1 VALGYRFRSPAP
13 HRINTLRG
21 NRFRLVTLGRPTL
34 LGSAGDEDA
43 SLAKR
48 RRKLALLAVLAMAR
62 RPVARDTLVELFWGE
77 QDEARARHSLSNA
90 LSSLRRALGQQSIT
104 TRDADV
110 ALAPDAPL
118 DVDALEIGD
127 AAEARDFARVVELY
141 GGPFL
146 DGVYVDDSPSF
157 DQWMTRERRRLEA
170 VFLQACNQQCA
181 SLARARRW
189 AESHALAARWIEADP
204 LSPDAALYILNA
216 TKAPGTRASL
226 VQALDEFEQLRARLA
241 RDYEVAPPPVVRDLE
256 TRIREQLATL
266 EPVGLTESVES
277 PIPPPIEAEP
287 PAPSAP
293 SPVPPSPSHRRR
305 IPWRVLGALG
315 AAAVIGVIAFRT
327 FANRGERDDASGIAA
342 NSRKPVIAVFEME
355 RRGGDSTIN
364 WLADGLP
371 EMISG
376 KLTQVSAIDVV
387 PPARVRAV
395 LVRSGSPAGEQLG
408 AGTARDLAGRVG
420 ATIAVRGTI
429 ARDGNDLV
437 LDLTLHDVRSGK
449 LVKSVVLTRRDALAL
464 ADEAAARILAAANVR
479 DQGAQLAELETSSV
493 DAYQHYMK
501 AQEAGRAGRVR
512 EALSELD
519 ATVALDSGFITAL
532 RDRIA
537 LAVGVNDTAL
547 TRRLRE
553 TLRRHADRAT
563 EFDRLD
569 QDALDANSAGERER
583 SEALA
588 RALVRRYPRD
598 PRAYQRLEGM
608 LSGHG
613 QVDEALRVAIQ
624 AVELDSLAIKA
635 GSGPCT
641 QCAGF
646 FNVVSLHTARGDY
659 RGAADWARR
668 WVRAQP
674 DAPAAWSA
682 LAWTYSFTQR
692 PDSALPL
699 MQRAVSL
706 SGGDAWAVDE
716 LARMLMIARRY
727 DAADSAITAMEA
739 SAAPDQREAI
749 TDLRTLLDRE
759 HGRFRAANLAL
770 DRLVAVSP
778 AATGLADMVRASN
791 LRSLGDYAAGKR
803 EYEAPAHPPGET
815 LPQLPVPSAAARGF
829 CWHHALAADAYAPT
843 GDTITLRA
851 LADTLEVGCERS
863 SYGRDWRLYHHVRGL
878 VAMQGERY
886 AEAEREFTQAVWT
899 QSEGW
904 GRTVIELAK
913 AQAALGR
920 PRDAIAT
927 LRSGYATRLNA
938 MGRYVPVSEI
948 DYWMARTFA
957 QAGAQDSARVY
968 AAYVRSAWRDADP
981 EIRRLLAQL
990 P

>member
-1 VALGYRFRSPAP
+1 M
-13 HRINTLRG
+13 RG

-34 LGSAGDEDA
+34 RGSAGDEDA

-62 RPVARDTLVELFWGE
+62 RPVARDTLIELFWGE
-77 QDEARARHSLSNA
+77 QEEARARHSLSNA

-127 AAEARDFARVVELY
+127 AAEGRDFARVVELY

-189 AESHALAARWIEADP
+189 PESHALAARWIEADP
-204 LSPDAALYILNA
+204 VSPDAALYILNA
-216 TKAPGTRASL
+216 TKAPGTRAAL
-226 VQALDEFEQLRARLA
+226 VQALDEFDHLRVRLA
-241 RDYEVAPPPVVRDLE
+241 RDYEVAPSPVVRDLE
-256 TRIREQLATL
+256 TRIREQLAAL

-277 PIPPPIEAEP
+277 PIPVRVEAEP
-287 PAPSAP
+287 PTP
-293 SPVPPSPSHRRR
+293 SPAPRPPSHPRRTR
-305 IPWRVLGALG
+305 WRVLGALG
-315 AAAVIGVIAFRT
+315 AAAVISVIAFRT
-327 FANRGERDDASGIAA
+327 VASRAERGDERDDVG
-342 NSRKPVIAVFEME
+342 NGRKPVIAVFEME
-355 RRGGDSTIN
+355 RRGGDSTIT
-364 WLADGLP
+364 WLAHGLP

-376 KLTQVSAIDVV
+376 KLAQVSAVDVV

-395 LVRSGSPAGEQLG
+395 LVRSGSPSGEQLG
-408 AGTARDLAGRVG
+408 AGTARDLARRVG
-420 ATIAVRGTI
+420 ATLAVRGTI
-429 ARDGNDLV
+429 ARDGNNLV

-464 ADEAAARILAAANVR
+464 ADEAAARILAAANVK

-493 DAYQHYMK
+493 EAYQHYMK

-519 ATVALDSGFITAL
+519 AAVALDSGFITAL

-537 LAVGVNDTAL
+537 LSVGVNDTAL

-569 QDALDANSAGERER
+569 QDALDANFAGERER

-598 PRAYQRLEGM
+598 PRGYQRLEGI
-608 LSGHG
+608 LAGHG
-613 QVDEALRVAIQ
+613 QVDEALRVAIH

-646 FNVVSLHTARGDY
+646 FDVVSLQTVRGDY
-659 RGAADWARR
+659 RGAAEWARR
-668 WVRAQP
+668 WIRTQP

-727 DAADSAITAMEA
+727 DDADSAIAAMEA
-739 SAAPDQREAI
+739 SATAERREAI

-778 AATGLADMVRASN
+778 TSFGLANMVRGSN
-791 LRSLGDYAAGKR
+791 LRSLGDYAAGARK
-803 EYEAPAHPPGET
+803 YETPAHPPGET
-815 LPQLPVPSAAARGF
+815 PLQLPVPPPSARGF
-829 CWHHALAADAYAPT
+829 CWHHALAADTYAPT
-843 GDTITLRA
+843 GDTIALRA
-851 LADTLEVGCERS
+851 VADTLEAGCELS
-863 SYGRDWRLYHHVRGL
+863 YYGRDWRLYHHVRGL
-878 VAMQGERY
+878 IAMQGERY
-886 AEAEREFTQAVWT
+886 AEAERELTQAVWT

-904 GRTVIELAK
+904 GRTVVELAK
-913 AQAALGR
+913 ARAALGR
-920 PRDAIAT
+920 PRDAIET
-927 LRSGYATRLNA
+927 LRTGYATRLNA
-938 MGRYVPVSEI
+938 MGRYVPVSEL

-968 AAYVRSAWRDADP
+968 AAYVRRAWRDADP
-981 EIRRLLAQL
+981 EVRRLLAQL

>member
-1 VALGYRFRSPAP
+1 
-13 HRINTLRG
+13 LRG

-34 LGSAGDEDA
+34 RGAAGDEDA

-62 RPVARDTLVELFWGE
+62 RPVARDTLIELFWGE

-146 DGVYVDDSPSF
+146 DGVHVDDSPSF
-157 DQWMTRERRRLEA
+157 DQWLTRERRRLEA

-189 AESHALAARWIEADP
+189 PECHALAARWIEADP

-216 TKAPGTRASL
+216 TKAPGTRAAL
-226 VQALDEFEQLRARLA
+226 VQALDEFDQLRVRLA
-241 RDYEVAPPPVVRDLE
+241 RDYEVAPSPVVRDLE

-266 EPVGLTESVES
+266 VPVGLTESVES
-277 PIPPPIEAEP
+277 PIPEPVQAETP
-287 PAPSAP
+287 TPSLAA
-293 SPVPPSPSHRRR
+293 PPSPSHPRRTL
-305 IPWRVLGALG
+305 WRVLGALG

-327 FANRGERDDASGIAA
+327 VANRAERADESDVVA

-355 RRGGDSTIN
+355 RRGGDSTIA

-376 KLTQVSAIDVV
+376 KLAQVSAVDVV
-387 PPARVRAV
+387 QPARVRAV
-395 LVRSGSPAGEQLG
+395 LVRSGSPSGEQLG
-408 AGTARDLAGRVG
+408 AGTARDLARRVG
-420 ATIAVRGTI
+420 ATLAVRGTI
-429 ARDGNDLV
+429 ARDGNTLV

-464 ADEAAARILAAANVR
+464 ADEAAARILAAANVT

-493 DAYQHYMK
+493 EAYQHYMK
-501 AQEAGRAGRVR
+501 SQEAGRAGRVR

-519 ATVALDSGFITAL
+519 AAVALDSGFITAL
-532 RDRIA
+532 RDRIG

-569 QDALDANSAGERER
+569 QDVLDANYAGERER

-598 PRAYQRLEGM
+598 PRGYQLLEGI
-608 LSGHG
+608 LAGHG
-613 QVDEALRVAIQ
+613 QVDEALRVAIH

-646 FNVVSLHTARGDY
+646 FNVVSLHTVRGDY
-659 RGAADWARR
+659 RGAAEWARR
-668 WVRAQP
+668 WIRAQP

-727 DAADSAITAMEA
+727 DAADSAIAAMEA
-739 SAAPDQREAI
+739 SVTDERREAI

-778 AATGLADMVRASN
+778 TAIEQADMMRASN
-791 LRSLGDYAAGKR
+791 LRSLGDYAAAARK
-803 EYEAPAHPPGET
+803 YDAPAHPPGET
-815 LPQLPVPSAAARGF
+815 LQLPVPSLPARGF

-843 GDTITLRA
+843 GDTIALRA
-851 LADTLEVGCERS
+851 VADTLEAGCELS
-863 SYGRDWRLYHHVRGL
+863 YYGRDWRLYHHVRGL
-878 VAMQGERY
+878 VAMQGARY
-886 AEAEREFTQAVWT
+886 AEAERELTQAVWT

-904 GRTVIELAK
+904 GRTIVELAK
-913 AQAALGR
+913 ARAALGR
-920 PRDAIAT
+920 PRDAIET
-927 LRSGYATRLNA
+927 LRSGYATRLDA
-938 MGRYVPVSEI
+938 MGRYVPVSEL

-968 AAYVRSAWRDADP
+968 AAYVRRAWRDADP

>member
-1 VALGYRFRSPAP
+1 LVDHVALGYRSRSTAP

-34 LGSAGDEDA
+34 RGAAGDEDA

-62 RPVARDTLVELFWGE
+62 RPVARDTLIELFWGE
-77 QDEARARHSLSNA
+77 QEEARARHSLSNA

-127 AAEARDFARVVELY
+127 AAEARDFARIVELY

-146 DGVYVDDSPSF
+146 DGVHVDDSPSF
-157 DQWMTRERRRLEA
+157 DQWLTRERRRLEA

-189 AESHALAARWIEADP
+189 PECHALAARWIETDP

-216 TKAPGTRASL
+216 TKAPGTRAAL
-226 VQALDEFEQLRARLA
+226 VQALDEFDQLRVRLA
-241 RDYEVAPPPVVRDLE
+241 RDYEVAPSPVVRDLE

-266 EPVGLTESVES
+266 VPVGLTESVES
-277 PIPPPIEAEP
+277 PIPEPVAPEP
-287 PAPSAP
+287 PPP
-293 SPVPPSPSHRRR
+293 SPVPSSPSHPRRTL
-305 IPWRVLGALG
+305 WRALGALG

-327 FANRGERDDASGIAA
+327 AANRAERGDESDVVA
-342 NSRKPVIAVFEME
+342 NGRKPVIAIFEME
-355 RRGGDSTIN
+355 RRGGDSTIA

-376 KLTQVSAIDVV
+376 KLAQVSAVDVV
-387 PPARVRAV
+387 QPARVRAV
-395 LVRSGSPAGEQLG
+395 LVRSGSPSGEQLG
-408 AGTARDLAGRVG
+408 AGTASDLARRVG
-420 ATIAVRGTI
+420 ATLAVRGTI
-429 ARDGNDLV
+429 ARDGNNLV

-464 ADEAAARILAAANVR
+464 ADEAAARILAAANVT

-493 DAYQHYMK
+493 EAYQHYMK

-569 QDALDANSAGERER
+569 QDVLDANYAGERER

-598 PRAYQRLEGM
+598 PRGYQLLEGI
-608 LSGHG
+608 LAGHG
-613 QVDEALRVAIQ
+613 QIDEALRVAIH

-646 FNVVSLHTARGDY
+646 FNVVSLHTVLGDY

-668 WVRAQP
+668 WIRAQP

-716 LARMLMIARRY
+716 LARMLMIARHY
-727 DAADSAITAMEA
+727 DAADSAIAAMEA
-739 SAAPDQREAI
+739 SATADRLEAI

-778 AATGLADMVRASN
+778 TAIGQADMMHASN
-791 LRSLGDYAAGKR
+791 LRSLGDYAAAARK
-803 EYEAPAHPPGET
+803 YDAPAHPPGET
-815 LPQLPVPSAAARGF
+815 LQLPVPSLAARGF

-843 GDTITLRA
+843 GDTIALRA
-851 LADTLEVGCERS
+851 LADTLETGCERS
-863 SYGRDWRLYHHVRGL
+863 YYGRDWRLYHHVRGL
-878 VAMQGERY
+878 VAMQGARY
-886 AEAEREFTQAVWT
+886 AEAERELAQAVWT

-904 GRTVIELAK
+904 GRTVVELAK
-913 AQAALGR
+913 ARAALGR
-920 PRDAIAT
+920 PHDAIET
-927 LRSGYATRLNA
+927 LRSGYATRLDA
-938 MGRYVPVSEI
+938 MGRYVPMSEL